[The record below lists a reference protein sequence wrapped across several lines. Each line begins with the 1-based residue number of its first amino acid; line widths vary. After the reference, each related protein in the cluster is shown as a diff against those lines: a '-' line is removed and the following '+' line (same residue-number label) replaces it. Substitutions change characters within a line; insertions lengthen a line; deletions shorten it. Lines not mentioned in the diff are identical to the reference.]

1 MTKIINKFTSWF
13 VANEKIINTAALDI
27 NVVLQK
33 RNCGYFVV
41 SFVNLEAHERRRVS
55 MDHPFTTTWIE

>member
-1 MTKIINKFTSWF
+1 MTKIINKLTPWF
-13 VANEKIINTAALDI
+13 IKNENIIDAAALDI

-41 SFVNLEAHERRRVS
+41 SFVNLKAYKRRRVS
-55 MDHPFTTTWIE
+55 MDHPFKTTWIE

>member
-13 VANEKIINTAALDI
+13 ITNEKIINTAALDI
-27 NVVLQK
+27 NFALQK
-33 RNCGYFVV
+33 RNYGYFVV
-41 SFVNLEAHERRRVS
+41 SIVNLKAYKRRRVS